1 MSLRV
6 NMKKGAEA
14 PLFFIERI
22 SLQNKFA
29 HIPQNYLK

>member
-1 MSLRV
+1 MSLKV
-6 NMKKGAEA
+6 NTKKGAVA

-29 HIPQNYLK
+29 HILQNYLK